1 MPFVREELFLIPEPS
16 LLSLDTSFSYMI
28 KLQFPLLN
36 TAILLFFLTSAV
48 FSLLTGGLLLLLT
61 IKLFLTGNALSFFA
75 GGAFLFQTGELLL
88 IGKFAGGTFLF
99 QTGELLLIGKL
110 SFTGGGVLFQTGELL
125 LIGKLSLVL
134 LFLTCD
140 PSFFL
145 MGTQFLASTS
155 AVFFLLTCNPFLK
168 GEIFYFWIA
177 VGHEASSA
185 LTVEPVVKD
194 GSCSVWRGGALL
206 SDEAFSFL
214 RDGRFWFLRDELF

>member
-16 LLSLDTSFSYMI
+16 LLSLDTSFPYMI

-48 FSLLTGGLLLLLT
+48 FSLLTGELLLLLT

-75 GGAFLFQTGELLL
+75 GGA
-88 IGKFAGGTFLF
+88 FLF

-214 RDGRFWFLRDELF
+214 RDARFWFWRDELF